1 MVQLYLRDQFA
12 TVTRPLKS
20 LKAFARV
27 DLKPG
32 ESKTVELTLTSAELG
47 LYDEELNYVVEARK
61 IDVLVGDLVGEFR
74 IED

>member
-1 MVQLYLRDQFA
+1 MQLYLRDQFA

-20 LKAFARV
+20 LKAFSRV
-27 DLKPG
+27 HLNPG

-47 LYDEELNYVVEARK
+47 LYDEELNFVVEARK